1 MELGE
6 RMMNLK
12 EELKE
17 ENDVNRAPIYGIKK
31 KHHRKVIH
39 NDLDILSTR

>member
-12 EELKE
+12 EEWKE
-17 ENDVNRAPIYGIKK
+17 ENDVNRAPIYGILKK
-31 KHHRKVIH
+31 KPP
-39 NDLDILSTR
+39 